1 MAPSKRRRGGA
12 KKTFSSSSAA
22 AAKKLKKSG
31 NKIEISTEIV
41 LTLEEEEGKE
51 IETVVVEVDE
61 IPADP
66 PSISVET
73 PVDCGKA
80 SSTAKKGEKLGNKD
94 EISTENVLTLEE
106 EEGKEIETVV
116 VEVEEEVGK
125 VIERVVEETL
135 APVLSADPIIVPVE
149 TLVDWDSDYAPN
161 TKLPWRR
168 AAKSGD
174 VSSGQQQLCE
184 DQTEVEVVDCI
195 QDDDNK
201 EKGKGGS
208 EHIESSAVKHM
219 DLTQSFVSD
228 QVFDSPDALIEWCQE
243 VGRKTMSVVVVS
255 KSRKPV
261 LGRPAM
267 LELGCERGGVDQD
280 HKKKTDT
287 PALKD
292 LAKKRESRPRK
303 CGCPF
308 ALEGVW
314 MEGDKWKVR
323 VHCGAHNHELPETLV
338 GHSDVTMLKEEQK
351 ETLVDLTKSGVRRRR
366 VLSPLKQRCR
376 ENMSRMRT
384 IYNYSAEIKLTEV
397 EGKSAM
403 HTPFSVNVSTMK
415 TVENASAAIKL
426 TEVEGK
432 SAMHTPFS
440 VNVSTMKTVE
450 NASAAIKLME
460 VEGKSAMQQVLGFL
474 LKHHYVEWHRRDE
487 KSDELKDIFWAH
499 PESLQLVLGFHSV
512 LFVDCTY
519 KTNRFGSPLLR
530 IVGVTSTGKLFT
542 VAFIFMEAETEDH
555 YVWALTRLKRLFS
568 PNALPST
575 FVTDGELKLVN
586 AIGTVFPKAKWLFC
600 SLHVLKKVSENCKQY
615 FESDEEFERFMKEWR
630 NLTQVST
637 KDEYA
642 DAFCDFVL
650 TWTSYPGCI
659 QYLRDNWLRH
669 KEHYVPAWTKFIKHF
684 GNTSI
689 NRVGSSHG
697 ILKSQLA
704 ANNFSICWTT
714 MHKMICDEII
724 DIKASFEKS
733 LTSVPDEYLLP
744 AFKELRGCVSHKAM
758 EFLLLERSRSE
769 DVGFDV
775 GVCGCVLR
783 LSYGLPCAHEI
794 VQYFRNGTEIPLSE
808 IDSQWK
814 LLSTIPVP
822 EEHSEFDY
830 LPELILARERWE
842 KASKSEREIMQ
853 KKLEEIAC
861 L

>member
-12 KKTFSSSSAA
+12 KKASSTAA
-22 AAKKLKKSG
+22 AAKKRKKS
-31 NKIEISTEIV
+31 EISTENV
-41 LTLEEEEGKE
+41 LPQEKEEEEVGKE
-51 IETVVVEVDE
+51 IETVVVEEIEE

-66 PSISVET
+66 PVVPSIPVEP

-80 SSTAKKGEKLGNKD
+80 SSSTAKKLGSKN
-94 EISTENVLTLEE
+94 EISTENVLTQEE
-106 EEGKEIETVV
+106 
-116 VEVEEEVGK
+116 EEEVGK
-125 VIERVVEETL
+125 VIERVVEQTL
-135 APVLSADPIIVPVE
+135 APVLSADPPV
-149 TLVDWDSDYAPN
+149 VDLDSDSAAD
-161 TKLPWRR
+161 TKRLPSRDE
-168 AAKSGD
+168 KSDNDLLSGD
-174 VSSGQQQLCE
+174 LQQTFLRNEGDDSSVGGDSPVGDISSGQQQLCE
-184 DQTEVEVVDCI
+184 DQTEVEVLDCI
-195 QDDDNK
+195 QDDNK
-201 EKGKGGS
+201 EKGESGS
-208 EHIESSAVKHM
+208 EHMDTRGRKV

-228 QVFDSPDALIEWCQE
+228 QVFDSRDALIEWCQE
-243 VGRKTMSVVVVS
+243 VGRKNKSVVVVS
-255 KSRKPV
+255 KSRNPV
-261 LGRPAM
+261 LGRPSM
-267 LELGCERGGVDQD
+267 LELGCERGDVYQD

-287 PALKD
+287 STLKD
-292 LAKKRESRPRK
+292 LTKRRESGTRK

-308 ALEGVW
+308 TLKGVW

-323 VHCGAHNHELPETLV
+323 VHCGTHNHELPETLV
-338 GHSDVTMLKEEQK
+338 GHSDVARLKEEEK
-351 ETLVDLTKSGVRRRR
+351 EILVDLTKSGIRHRR
-366 VLSPLKQRCR
+366 VLSPLKQRSK
-376 ENMSRMRT
+376 ENMSTTRT
-384 IYNYSAEIKLTEV
+384 IDNASAAIKLMEV

-403 HTPFSVNVSTMK
+403 HTPCSVNVLTMK
-415 TVENASAAIKL
+415 K
-426 TEVEGK
+426 
-432 SAMHTPFS
+432 
-440 VNVSTMKTVE
+440 VND
-450 NASAAIKLME
+450 ASAAIKLME
-460 VEGKSAMQQVLGFL
+460 VEGKSAMQQVLGLL
-474 LKHHYVEWHRRDE
+474 LKHHYVEWHRRDD
-487 KSDELKDIFWAH
+487 KTDDLKDIFWAH
-499 PESLQLVLGFHSV
+499 PESLQLVLGSHSV
-512 LFVDCTY
+512 LIVDCTY

-555 YVWALTRLKRLFS
+555 YTWALTRLKRLFS

-615 FESDEEFERFMKEWR
+615 FESDEEFERFMKEWT
-630 NLTQVST
+630 NLTQAKT

-642 DAFCDFVL
+642 DTFCDFVL

-659 QYLRDNWLRH
+659 QYLRDNWLGH
-669 KEHYVPAWTKFIKHF
+669 KEHYVLAWTKFIKHF
-684 GNTSI
+684 GNTAI
-689 NRVGSSHG
+689 NRVGSSHA

-704 ANNFSICWTT
+704 ASNFSTCWTT

-733 LTSVPDEYLLP
+733 LISVPHEYLLP

-758 EFLLLERSRSE
+758 ELLLLECSRSE

-822 EEHSEFDY
+822 EDHSEFDY
-830 LPELILARERWE
+830 LPELKSVRERWE

-853 KKLEEIAC
+853 KKLEETAC